1 MAGTRTRDTRTLP
14 ERGPLSRP
22 GSPSADPA
30 VRTGLEASEGGI
42 GGARGHAAEVRAKG
56 NRAIRR
62 QQTSSV
68 KGCRELS
75 QTL

>member
-1 MAGTRTRDTRTLP
+1 M
-14 ERGPLSRP
+14 
-22 GSPSADPA
+22 
-30 VRTGLEASEGGI
+30 RTGLEASEGGT

-56 NRAIRR
+56 NQAIRR

-68 KGCRELS
+68 KGCRELF